1 MMLIRQIPGQIV
13 IGLLE
18 DLMTDITE
26 HLALHQDSNIP
37 GGSFEW
43 HGFQNLAFQILN
55 ANNHQVTWGV
65 LGAAVTGLRD
75 YFLSSPSAPGRLSE
89 GNPVGYA
96 VYFSVKDGENV
107 VGMGSL
113 G

>member
-1 MMLIRQIPGQIV
+1 MAY
-13 IGLLE
+13 
-18 DLMTDITE
+18 ITE
-26 HLALHQDSNIP
+26 HIALHQDSNIP
-37 GGSFEW
+37 NGSFEW

-55 ANNHQVTWGV
+55 ANNHQITWGV

-89 GNPVGYA
+89 GNPDGYA
-96 VYFSVKDGENV
+96 VYFSVKDGQNV